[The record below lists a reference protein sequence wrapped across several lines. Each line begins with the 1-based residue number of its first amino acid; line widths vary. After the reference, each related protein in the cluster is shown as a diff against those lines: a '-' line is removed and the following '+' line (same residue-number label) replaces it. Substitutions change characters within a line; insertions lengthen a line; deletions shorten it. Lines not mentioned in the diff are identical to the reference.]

1 MMSKVN
7 TSGLKPAG
15 RAILVRPYE
24 PELASSIIA
33 LPDSVQDNQRAL
45 EQRAVVI
52 EVGPAAWMDEPVH
65 RAKPGDKVL
74 VGKYNGHMA
83 VGTADGEQ
91 YRFVN
96 DKDIF
101 ALIEVENNVN

>member
-1 MMSKVN
+1 MSKVN
-7 TSGLKPAG
+7 TSGLRPTG
-15 RAILVRPYE
+15 RAVLVRPYE

-45 EQRAVVI
+45 EQRAVVV
-52 EVGPAAWMDEPVH
+52 EVGPACWLEEPVP

-74 VGKYNGHMA
+74 VGKYSGHMA
-83 VGTADGEQ
+83 VGTSDGEQ

-101 ALIEVENNVN
+101 AIIEVEDNGN